1 MLGLKL
7 FNKNLNSKKIE
18 QEQEVLNAQ
27 IRKRRNRAGA
37 KKTNYNKNNNNNYD
51 DDSDNQTDEPNRALA
66 KRKNLFVSKRKAN
79 PLSNRLLFGFT
90 FTVGVA
96 AVAMYA
102 MNSSVREP
110 QEIISKVYQLFN
122 YRDFF

>member
-1 MLGLKL
+1 M
-7 FNKNLNSKKIE
+7 
-18 QEQEVLNAQ
+18 
-27 IRKRRNRAGA
+27 RKRRNRTGA
-37 KKTNYNKNNNNNYD
+37 KKSSSNNNKNNNNNND
-51 DDSDNQTDEPNRALA
+51 HDSDDQVDEPSRALA
-66 KRKNLFVSKRKAN
+66 KRKNLLVSKRKAN

-110 QEIISKVYQLFN
+110 QEIISKVYQLLN